1 MSHVAVSLHLSG
13 LYSSFSTFR
22 FFQTFKLE
30 ASQKAQERAAQQQ
43 PAAGRRH
50 DEPPDGDIPAA
61 RMPRTPGTAP
71 SGTFGGGPEKRC
83 AGRAR
88 PRAARSAWRRIL
100 K

>member
-1 MSHVAVSLHLSG
+1 MSQLDRKSKKILKSRDQLASLQ
-13 LYSSFSTFR
+13 
-22 FFQTFKLE
+22 FF
-30 ASQKAQERAAQQQ
+30 APAQQQ

-83 AGRAR
+83 AGRAQ
-88 PRAARSAWRRIL
+88 PRAARSALRRIL